1 MIAIAAAVIV
11 VALVTAFVTYRA
23 ELWGGTSLPDAA
35 QIAAETSEDG
45 SDTAADE
52 VTADQAAK
60 ALESRGLKSKRVYE
74 FSARDK
80 GIFLGYVDRDAG
92 QRVADDSTVE
102 LRVSA
107 GPGVPQGTVG
117 SQVSDVVDSLES
129 MGVPVQYKQVAVSDS
144 SDRQP
149 GEVVV
154 TSPAD
159 GTALADDQLNEGI
172 YVGVAGDEDGIPVD
186 ILGMDV
192 DDASDLLE
200 SLGYSVDIEARF
212 TSSDYIGKV
221 ADSDPGPG
229 SSLSSGSTV
238 TLYYGVDVSSEMDLL
253 TTTSSSGN
261 QVARGDLSILAGQ
274 YCKATVTD
282 SEDCITLETA
292 QEPSYFSDAGNTA
305 IRIAGHDDSMV
316 LYNYNQN
323 IELSML
329 VGGEAVES
337 GSVDYDSLP
346 MRNHLL
352 FSGWGMFEVYAG
364 QGVANCGTEQL
375 DDWDSAYCVDGTYHT
390 FDPSDGV
397 PDDLSYTG
405 ITYDMQDFIVYFP
418 VGSDIDALEASGYFD
433 EDALA
438 EAEAQDDVDTSRPF
452 ILVRDPSLYDTTSV
466 DVDDVDVDPFVPGN
480 QDGDNPLVAM
490 KPAISNDTVYYLVEN
505 AEPDWDSLPDADV
518 DTTNADAAQ

>member
-45 SDTAADE
+45 SDTATDE

-129 MGVPVQYKQVAVSDS
+129 MGVP
-144 SDRQP
+144 
-149 GEVVV
+149 
-154 TSPAD
+154 
-159 GTALADDQLNEGI
+159 
-172 YVGVAGDEDGIPVD
+172 
-186 ILGMDV
+186 
-192 DDASDLLE
+192 
-200 SLGYSVDIEARF
+200 
-212 TSSDYIGKV
+212 
-221 ADSDPGPG
+221 
-229 SSLSSGSTV
+229 
-238 TLYYGVDVSSEMDLL
+238 
-253 TTTSSSGN
+253 
-261 QVARGDLSILAGQ
+261 GQ

-352 FSGWGMFEVYAG
+352 LSGWGMFEVYAG

-433 EDALA
+433 ADALA
-438 EAEAQDDVDTSRPF
+438 EAVAQDDVDTSRPF

-466 DVDDVDVDPFVPGN
+466 DVDDVDADPFVPGN